1 MVRLI
6 AMQSDIFDLYQI
18 PLQEW
23 LAPLSNSLAD
33 FRSTTRALITG
44 PVEEVL
50 GTFMWALEAIP
61 PALMVVAFFLLAW
74 WAAGW
79 RVGLFTGIALL
90 VIGYVGIYDEF
101 LTTFAIVLT
110 AVFFCIIIGVPLGI
124 VASRS
129 DGFAAGIRPVLDV
142 MQTTPAFVYLLPIV
156 ILFSVGNA
164 SGVIVTFIF
173 AIPPLIRLTNLG
185 IRQVD
190 SEVIEAAL
198 AFGSSPRDILTK
210 VQVPLSLPTIM
221 AGINQTIMLA
231 LSMVVIAS
239 MINVAGLG
247 RNVYQAINTIDLPL
261 GIVNGL
267 GIVLMAMILD
277 RVTQGLGEKG
287 PGAHQKSSS

>member
-1 MVRLI
+1 MIRLA
-6 AMQSDIFDLYQI
+6 AMLDIFDYFEV

-23 LAPLSNSLAD
+23 LEPLDAALAS
-33 FRSTTRALITG
+33 FRSTTRAIITN

-50 GTFMWALEAIP
+50 GTFMWALETIP
-61 PALMVVAFFLLAW
+61 PAVMVVAFLLLAW

-79 RVGLFTGIALL
+79 RVGLFTGISLL
-90 VIGYVGIYDEF
+90 VVGYVGIYDEF

-110 AVFFCIIIGVPLGI
+110 AVFFCIIIGIPLGI

-129 DGFAAGIRPVLDV
+129 NAFAAGIRPVLDV

-190 SEVIEAAL
+190 QEVIEAAL

-210 VQVPLSLPTIM
+210 VQIPLSLPTIM

-247 RNVYQAINTIDLPL
+247 RNVYRAINQIDLPL

>member
-1 MVRLI
+1 MIRLT
-6 AMQSDIFDLYQI
+6 AMLDIFDYFEV

-23 LAPLSNSLAD
+23 LSPLDAALAG
-33 FRSTTRALITG
+33 FRSTTRAVITK

-61 PALMVVAFFLLAW
+61 PVLMVIAFLLLAW

-79 RVGLFTGIALL
+79 RVGLFTGISLL
-90 VIGYVGIYDEF
+90 VIGYIGIYEEF

-110 AVFFCIIIGVPLGI
+110 AVFFCIIIGIPLGI
-124 VASRS
+124 LASRS
-129 DGFAAGIRPVLDV
+129 NAFAAGIRPVLDV

-173 AIPPLIRLTNLG
+173 ALPPLIRLTNLG

-190 SEVIEAAL
+190 QEVIEAAL

-210 VQVPLSLPTIM
+210 VQIPLSLPTIM

-247 RNVYQAINTIDLPL
+247 RNVYRAINTIDLPL

>member
-1 MVRLI
+1 MIRLT
-6 AMQSDIFDLYQI
+6 AMLDIFDYFEV

-23 LAPLSNSLAD
+23 LAPLDAALAS
-33 FRSTTRALITG
+33 FRTTTQAIITN

-61 PALMVVAFFLLAW
+61 PVLMVIAFLLLAW

-79 RVGLFTGIALL
+79 RVGLFTGISLL
-90 VIGYVGIYDEF
+90 VIGYVGIYEEF

-110 AVFFCIIIGVPLGI
+110 AVFFCIIIGIPLGI
-124 VASRS
+124 LASRS
-129 DGFAAGIRPVLDV
+129 NAFAAGIRPVLDV

-173 AIPPLIRLTNLG
+173 ALPPLIRLTNLG

-190 SEVIEAAL
+190 QEVIEAAL

-210 VQVPLSLPTIM
+210 VQIPLSLPTIM

-247 RNVYQAINTIDLPL
+247 RNVYRAINTIDLPL

>member
-1 MVRLI
+1 MIRLT
-6 AMQSDIFDLYQI
+6 AMLDIFDYFRI

-23 LAPLSNSLAD
+23 LEPLDALLAG
-33 FRSTTRALITG
+33 FRSTTRAVITN

-50 GTFMWALEAIP
+50 DTFTWALEIVP
-61 PALMVVAFFLLAW
+61 PSLMVVAFLLLAW
-74 WAAGW
+74 WAASW
-79 RVGLFTGIALL
+79 RVGLFTGISLL
-90 VIGYVGIYDEF
+90 VIGYVGVYDEF

-110 AVFFCIIIGVPLGI
+110 AVFFCIIIGIPLGI

-129 DGFAAGIRPVLDV
+129 DAFAAGVRPVLDV

-190 SEVIEAAL
+190 QEVIEAAL
-198 AFGSSPRDILTK
+198 AFGSSPRAILTK
-210 VQVPLSLPTIM
+210 VQIPLSLPTIM

-239 MINVAGLG
+239 MINVGGLG
-247 RNVYQAINTIDLPL
+247 RNVYRAINQIDLPL

>member
-1 MVRLI
+1 MVRL
-6 AMQSDIFDLYQI
+6 MVMLDIFDWFDI
-18 PLQEW
+18 PLRSW
-23 LAPLSNSLAD
+23 LQPLDETLAT
-33 FRSTTRALITG
+33 FRSVTRSVVTQ

-50 GTFMWALEAIP
+50 RAFMDGLQWFPPIVLVALLVLF
-61 PALMVVAFFLLAW
+61 AL
-74 WAAGW
+74 WAASW
-79 RVGLFTGIALL
+79 RVALFTGISLL
-90 VIGYVGIYDEF
+90 VMGFVGIYDEF
-101 LTTFAIVLT
+101 LITFAIVLT
-110 AVFFCIIIGVPLGI
+110 AVFFCIIIGIPLGI
-124 VASRS
+124 LASRS
-129 DGFAAGIRPVLDV
+129 DIFAATIRPILDV
-142 MQTTPAFVYLLPIV
+142 MQTTPAFVYLLPVV

-198 AFGSSPRDILTK
+198 AFGSSPREVLTK
-210 VQVPLSLPTIM
+210 VQFPLSLPTIM

-239 MINVAGLG
+239 MINVGGLG
-247 RNVYQAINTIDLPL
+247 QNVYRAINQIDLPL

-277 RVTQGLGEKG
+277 RVTQGLGDKG
-287 PGAHQKSSS
+287 PGAHQKQSS

>member
-1 MVRLI
+1 MVRLL
-6 AMQSDIFDLYQI
+6 AMLDIFDYFEI
-18 PLQEW
+18 PLQDW
-23 LAPLSNSLAD
+23 LAPLDQALAS
-33 FRSTTRALITG
+33 FRSTTRAVITS

-50 GTFMWALEAIP
+50 GIFMDVLQWIP
-61 PALMVVAFFLLAW
+61 PVALIVAFILLAW
-74 WAAGW
+74 WAASW
-79 RVGLFTGIALL
+79 RVALFTGISLL
-90 VIGYVGIYDEF
+90 VMGYVGIYEEF
-101 LTTFAIVLT
+101 LITFAIVLT
-110 AVFFCIIIGVPLGI
+110 AVFFCIIIGIPLGI

-129 DGFAAGIRPVLDV
+129 NAFAAGIRPILDV
-142 MQTTPAFVYLLPIV
+142 MQTTPAFVYLLPVV

-198 AFGSSPRDILTK
+198 AFGSSPRDVLTK
-210 VQVPLSLPTIM
+210 VQIPLSLPTIM

-247 RNVYQAINTIDLPL
+247 RNVYRAINTIDLPL

-277 RVTQGLGEKG
+277 RITQGLGEKG